1 MTITSTQLDY
11 PARLR
16 DRLSAI
22 RTFAIDMDGTIYLG
36 QELFPFTRRFLDELP
51 ARGRDFLFVT
61 NNSSRSASDYRLKFR
76 RMNLEAPIQKIY
88 TSGDATIEY
97 LRQSNLGRRLFV
109 LGTRSLQESFLEA
122 RFEIDNVDPEV
133 VVLGFDTT
141 LSYEKLD
148 AAARHIRRGLP
159 FIATHPDLNCPIEAG
174 DMMLDC
180 GAMAAALS
188 AATGRKPFY
197 IGKPHAPMIQGILR
211 RTGCRP
217 EEIAFIGDRLTTDIQ
232 AGINHGIF
240 SILVLTGETRREDL
254 SASTIQPDLA
264 VERAIDVLSYLP

>member
-1 MTITSTQLDY
+1 MTSTPHDSL
-11 PARLR
+11 ARLR

-36 QELFPFTRRFLDELP
+36 QKLFPFTRRFLDELP

-61 NNSSRSASDYRLKFR
+61 NNSSRSASDYRRKFR

-109 LGTRSLQESFLEA
+109 LGTRSLQESFIEA

-174 DMMLDC
+174 DMILDC
-180 GAMAAALS
+180 GAMAAALR
-188 AATGRKPFY
+188 AATGREPVY
-197 IGKPHAPMIQGILR
+197 IGKPHAPMIQGVLR
-211 RTGCRP
+211 RAGCRP

-240 SILVLTGETRREDL
+240 SILVLTGETRREAL
-254 SASTIQPDLA
+254 SASMIQPDLA
-264 VERAIDVLSYLP
+264 VERAIDILNYLP